1 MHGNG
6 NDFVV
11 LFAQADTPLPST
23 PRLTQLADRR
33 LGIGY
38 DQLLWVTPSDVAAAA
53 YRIINAD
60 GSEVEQCGNGA
71 RCVAQA
77 VADRYQLAREF
88 ELESPA
94 GRVAVRLDEAAV
106 SVSMGVPALS
116 LEDIPFLPLAGE
128 PDAGPSH
135 SVQLSEGRMPGFPVS
150 MGNPHIVFRVSEL
163 AETDVEAIGTQLQA
177 HPQFPARVN
186 VGFLQVF
193 DKQAGQLRVFE
204 RGVGETA
211 ACGTGACA
219 AMVAG
224 YRAGWFDRQV
234 TLTLPGG
241 PLMVSW
247 RDDSAP
253 VWLTGP
259 AEYAYRGTLDL

>member
-11 LFAQADTPLPST
+11 MFTDADASLPAT
-23 PRLTQLADRR
+23 ARLAELADRR
-33 LGIGY
+33 RGIGF
-38 DQLLWVTPSDVAAAA
+38 DQLLWVTPSTRAAAA

-77 VADRYQLAREF
+77 VADRYELAREF
-88 ELESPA
+88 ELDSPA
-94 GRVAVRLDEAAV
+94 GIVAVRLDDAAV
-106 SVSMGVPALS
+106 SVSMGVPGWE
-116 LEDIPFLPLAGE
+116 LEGIPFLPLAGE
-128 PDAGPSH
+128 SVEGPSQT
-135 SVQLSEGRMPGFPVS
+135 VQLSDGRLPAVPVS
-150 MGNPHIVFRVSEL
+150 MGNPHIVFRVDEL
-163 AETDVEAIGTQLQA
+163 AETDVEAIGSMLQA
-177 HPQFPARVN
+177 HPQFPQRVN

-193 DKQAGQLRVFE
+193 DEHAGQLRVFE

-224 YRAGWFDRQV
+224 CRAGWFDRQV
-234 TLTLPGG
+234 TLTMPGG